1 MNIDLHPSVCLV
13 LWNAIGSLVSQCI
26 PQVQDLRSEVTKNS
40 LLNIKISPF
49 FKFRDNCQ
57 AIQRLNLVPVA
68 VLPLPRKAGLA
79 EFISICRFHAN
90 TRFPFSNTQVVLLLF
105 GSQACVPEQK
115 KNALPFMLPQPNK
128 ADHWPDWLWSTDWGK
143 VVSNKSK
150 ISVSRLVTKKA
161 SNVITGLKITWEKR
175 EERLRKKDDF
185 FVFQIGSVDM
195 REAKIKRKPTWFQE
209 FLLKNM

>member
-26 PQVQDLRSEVTKNS
+26 SQVQDLWSKVTKNRQ
-40 LLNIKISPF
+40 LNIKISAF
-49 FKFRDNCQ
+49 FKFRDNHQ

-79 EFISICRFHAN
+79 EFIPICRFHAN
-90 TRFPFSNTQVVLLLF
+90 IRFPFSNTQIVLLLF
-105 GSQACVPEQK
+105 GSQASVPEQK
-115 KNALPFMLPQPNK
+115 KTALPFMLPQPKK
-128 ADHWPDWLWSTDWGK
+128 ADHWLDWLWSTDWGK

-161 SNVITGLKITWEKR
+161 SNVITGLKITWKKGK
-175 EERLRKKDDF
+175 ERLRKKDDF
-185 FVFQIGSVDM
+185 FVFQISSVGT
-195 REAKIKRKPTWFQE
+195 REVKIKRKPLWFQE
-209 FLLKNM
+209 FLLKNT